1 MYFSIHLYAKETQFL
16 KDLET
21 ARSQLLETYYEIY
34 ESQDNEWTETVIFCV
49 FIILGCKKEFL
60 L

>member
-21 ARSQLLETYYEIY
+21 ARSQLLG
-34 ESQDNEWTETVIFCV
+34 N
-49 FIILGCKKEFL
+49 L